1 MWTQTWQLFL
11 CLGIPTWLP
20 WQHKKSLYLLIAPCW
35 DTSKFQIQI
44 VCRASVITFRIIFC
58 GQGLSDGA
66 YISQQE
72 DLNKIK
78 GRVSP
83 HIMCRPIQSLPS
95 VLQSPI
101 WAQEAIFKGSFEVL
115 NNYFNLLL
123 HFLGQWYV
131 FRCLGGRVWGS
142 QRRTLCY
149 IQANSHGLH
158 ITHPQICF
166 KASCQLTLLINPAV
180 IAQSRHRKWK
190 QMKPQRYEI
199 LQKVGLLLLFASHKR
214 RWWMYIDVIRA
225 WN

>member
-1 MWTQTWQLFL
+1 M
-11 CLGIPTWLP
+11 
-20 WQHKKSLYLLIAPCW
+20 
-35 DTSKFQIQI
+35 
-44 VCRASVITFRIIFC
+44 
-58 GQGLSDGA
+58 
-66 YISQQE
+66 
-72 DLNKIK
+72 K
-78 GRVSP
+78 GRVSL

-95 VLQSPI
+95 VLQSPN
-101 WAQEAIFKGSFEVL
+101 WAQEAIIKGSFVVL
-115 NNYFNLLL
+115 NFNLLL

-131 FRCLGGRVWGS
+131 FRGLAGRVWGS

-149 IQANSHGLH
+149 IEANSNGLH

-166 KASCQLTLLINPAV
+166 MASCQLTLLINPVV

-225 WN
+225 RN